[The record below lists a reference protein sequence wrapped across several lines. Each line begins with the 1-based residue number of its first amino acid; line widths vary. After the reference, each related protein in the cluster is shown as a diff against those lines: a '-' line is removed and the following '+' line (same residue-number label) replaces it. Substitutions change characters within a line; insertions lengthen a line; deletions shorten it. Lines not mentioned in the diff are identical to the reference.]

1 MTGTM
6 TKRETKVRPW
16 FEMEP
21 FGMLRLGMDDLLTNV
36 FGQAFPKLDE
46 EKGVP
51 RMDVSET
58 ENAVEVRTDVPGMKP
73 EEIEIEVHEGA
84 LTIRGEHVE
93 ENKSEEKDRKYHR
106 VERRTGSFV
115 RSIWLPCAVDEA
127 KVEAELAEGVLTIRL
142 PKSAENRPHKVSI
155 KS

>member
-1 MTGTM
+1 MSGTM
-6 TKRETKVRPW
+6 TKREMKLRPW

-21 FGMLRLGMDDLLTNV
+21 FGMLRLGMDDLVTSV
-36 FGQAFPKLDE
+36 FGHTFPKLDE
-46 EKGVP
+46 EKMVP

-58 ENAVEVRTDVPGMKP
+58 ENALEVRTDVPGMKP
-73 EEIEIEVHEGA
+73 EEIEIEVHDGA
-84 LTIRGEHVE
+84 LMVRGEHTE

-106 VERRTGSFV
+106 VERRTGSFA
-115 RSIWLPCAVDEA
+115 RSIRLPCAVDET

-142 PKSAENRPHKVSI
+142 PKSAEDRPHKVSI